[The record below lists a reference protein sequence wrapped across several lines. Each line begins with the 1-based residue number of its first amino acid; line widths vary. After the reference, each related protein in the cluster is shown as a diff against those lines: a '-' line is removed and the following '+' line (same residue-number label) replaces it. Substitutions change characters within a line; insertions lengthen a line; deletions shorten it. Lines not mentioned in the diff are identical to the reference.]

1 MESDPDP
8 ESRAGPEITPEVDPS
23 LSSAAINAEAVSLP
37 VVVAQ
42 AARLEYRAEPVR
54 ALRVASPDIREMYG
68 AMDRGDGGYTPSTV
82 SRNPGSRCKSRRC

>member
-8 ESRAGPEITPEVDPS
+8 ESRAGPAVPPEVDPS
-23 LSSAAINAEAVSLP
+23 LSSAAINAEAVSMP

-42 AARLEYRAEPVR
+42 VAKLEYRAEPVR
-54 ALRVASPDIREMYG
+54 ALREASPDIRALYD

-82 SRNPGSRCKSRRC
+82 GRNPGSIFKCRWC